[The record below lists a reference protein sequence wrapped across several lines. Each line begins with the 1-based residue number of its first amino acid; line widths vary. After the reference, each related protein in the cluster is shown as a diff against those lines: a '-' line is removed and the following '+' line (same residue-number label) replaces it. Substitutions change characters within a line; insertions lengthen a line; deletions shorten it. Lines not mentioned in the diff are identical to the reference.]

1 MPFFRIIPF
10 LFCMAIA
17 FGASAQPIG
26 YAKLQSILS
35 MEEFQIDT
43 LMKKNE
49 YKLLQRDGDSTSS
62 MHYYSN
68 LQKIT
73 DGPAWVRSITVMD
86 ARINGLSSR
95 LVRYRTYSKE
105 EYQELLAGLLA
116 DHFRTAHKFQ
126 MGNATHFLYE
136 NEDRRVTVK
145 LINTPLNNGKVLPTY
160 EFEFGR

>member
-1 MPFFRIIPF
+1 MPIAKYLPLLF
-10 LFCMAIA
+10 LIVS
-17 FGASAQPIG
+17 GLHTQAQPLSYG
-26 YAKLQSILS
+26 KLQSILP
-35 MEEFQIDT
+35 MELYQVDT

-49 YKLLQRDGDSTSS
+49 YKLLQKEEDSTSS

-73 DGPAWVRSITVMD
+73 DGPSWVRSISVMD

-116 DHFRTAHKFQ
+116 DNFRTAHKFT
-126 MGNATHFLYE
+126 MGNATHYLYE
-136 NEDRRVTVK
+136 NGDRRVTVK
-145 LINTPLNNGKVLPTY
+145 LINTPLANGKVLPTY